1 MTPCSIGAI
10 SACRS
15 VCVPSTRSD
24 LSTTEPSGGDSTS
37 ALAKDA
43 DSRKERWHPS
53 PQFINVLDPSGDII
67 SREGLESI
75 EAVVRIRMEAVMMVS
90 SNHMFVSS
98 AVQCTHHILSIL
110 HDC

>member
-1 MTPCSIGAI
+1 MP
-10 SACRS
+10 
-15 VCVPSTRSD
+15 
-24 LSTTEPSGGDSTS
+24 TS

-90 SNHMFVSS
+90 SNHMLISSLSNSHASFVPPLPNL
-98 AVQCTHHILSIL
+98 ILIFKNNKYRNKIFY
-110 HDC
+110 